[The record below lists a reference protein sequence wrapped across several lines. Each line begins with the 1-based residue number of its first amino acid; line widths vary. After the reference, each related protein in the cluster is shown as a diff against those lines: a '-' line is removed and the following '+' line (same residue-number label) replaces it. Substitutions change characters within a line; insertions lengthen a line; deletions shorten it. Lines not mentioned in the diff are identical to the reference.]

1 MPTGTTA
8 AATGSGLNIQV
19 TQFTVAS
26 NFEIR
31 GQFNATNNGKTNI
44 QDLAPT
50 RIQVKRPSGEVVFD
64 AAAPSIQGSVMD
76 TKPMAGLPPGMSRPY
91 SFSAAPGTISKQV
104 TEGEEV
110 TGIITLSADGQVIE
124 VSLPVTKVTPI
135 RIPWAH
141 GLPDTR
147 QKVLPVEKWVEAG
160 VFLKLWKAGVQQF
173 DELQGLEWEW
183 LSMDGAMTK
192 APLGGGKNRAQSD
205 WPRQER
211 DEA

>member
-1 MPTGTTA
+1 MNKIYKSSLFLLCLLVSLSIAGCGGAANPAPSVPGVPSVSTTPTESASLMPTGTTA

-50 RIQVKRPSGEVVFD
+50 RIQVKRPSGEVVFE
-64 AAAPSIQGSVMD
+64 AVAPNIQGGVMD
-76 TKPMAGLPPGMSRPY
+76 TKPMPGLPPGMSRPY

-135 RIPWAH
+135 RIP
-141 GLPDTR
+141 
-147 QKVLPVEKWVEAG
+147 
-160 VFLKLWKAGVQQF
+160 
-173 DELQGLEWEW
+173 
-183 LSMDGAMTK
+183 
-192 APLGGGKNRAQSD
+192 
-205 WPRQER
+205 
-211 DEA
+211 